1 MFSKSRQ
8 PKMETQCMTKQ
19 QAPHSPERCAGVPG
33 HKKDAA
39 AGEGNLSTTLSL
51 PRGTQGIKLPLH
63 AVIKNNGKRLTL
75 LCGKKTICETPRS
88 TNAILLISKFTNNE

>member
-1 MFSKSRQ
+1 MFQHTRQ
-8 PKMETQCMTKQ
+8 QKKETQCMTKQ

-51 PRGTQGIKLPLH
+51 PRGIREKTAP
-63 AVIKNNGKRLTL
+63 AVQHPCRAITRNNKNN
-75 LCGKKTICETPRS
+75 
-88 TNAILLISKFTNNE
+88 N

>member
-1 MFSKSRQ
+1 
-8 PKMETQCMTKQ
+8 MTKQ

-51 PRGTQGIKLPLH
+51 PRGIREKTAPRRTAPMQSKY
-63 AVIKNNGKRLTL
+63 
-75 LCGKKTICETPRS
+75 KKQQ
-88 TNAILLISKFTNNE
+88 K

>member
-1 MFSKSRQ
+1 
-8 PKMETQCMTKQ
+8 MTKQ

-51 PRGTQGIKLPLH
+51 PRGTQSIKQSLH
-63 AVIKNNGKRLTL
+63 TA
-75 LCGKKTICETPRS
+75 KK
-88 TNAILLISKFTNNE
+88 